1 MDMAPEVKRAKWK
14 KRKRSIRR
22 KVRGTAERPRLT
34 IFRSLKH
41 IYAQVIDDEAGRTIA
56 TTGTLSKAAREE
68 VAGKKKRD
76 AAEVVGKAIAE
87 ACKAKGIEQVVF
99 DRNGFR
105 FHGRV
110 AAVAAAARKAGL
122 KF

>member
-22 KVRGTAERPRLT
+22 KVHGTMERPRLS
-34 IFRSLKH
+34 IFRSIKH
-41 IYAQVIDDEAGRTIA
+41 IYAQVIDDDSGRTIA
-56 TTGTLSKAAREE
+56 STGTLDKTAREGL
-68 VAGKKKRD
+68 VGKKKRE
-76 AAEVVGKAIAE
+76 AAEVVGAAIAG
-87 ACKAKGIEQVVF
+87 ACKAKGIEHVVF

-105 FHGRV
+105 YHGRV
-110 AAVAAAARKAGL
+110 AAVATAARKAGL